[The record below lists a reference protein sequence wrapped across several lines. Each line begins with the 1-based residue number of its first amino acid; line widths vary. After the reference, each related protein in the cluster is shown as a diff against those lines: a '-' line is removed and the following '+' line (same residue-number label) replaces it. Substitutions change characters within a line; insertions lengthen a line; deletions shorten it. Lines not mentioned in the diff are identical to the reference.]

1 MNDSSFTIGKYHM
14 NIMKIIKLFP
24 INIFMPVTN
33 FPCLT
38 ILLFCKKKPFQIFGQ
53 FRGFFKETNVKNW
66 VSCIE
71 KERRRKNSNS

>member
-1 MNDSSFTIGKYHM
+1 
-14 NIMKIIKLFP
+14 
-24 INIFMPVTN
+24 MPVTN
-33 FPCLT
+33 FPRLT

-71 KERRRKNSNS
+71 KERRRKNTNS